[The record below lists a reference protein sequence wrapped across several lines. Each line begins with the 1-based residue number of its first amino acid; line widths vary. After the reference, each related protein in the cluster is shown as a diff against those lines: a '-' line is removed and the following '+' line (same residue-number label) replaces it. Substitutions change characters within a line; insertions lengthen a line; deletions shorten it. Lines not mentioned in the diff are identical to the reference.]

1 MKYAIALLLVG
12 LSVSPALSFVPGV
25 GRPSLPASEPKAS
38 EPKASEPKL
47 ECQGQSC
54 DDDAE
59 LEQARDYLVETARP
73 GGTMTRQGSDLA
85 IERLHPEFAKRL
97 ADAIRAARRSGLEEV
112 GIFSAYR
119 PPVFGVGGFGNKY
132 YSLHAYGLAV
142 DLYGVGRPGSREAK
156 QWHEIAAGYGIVCP
170 YGYRNRAEWN
180 HCQATQL
187 AAVKSEHPLRKTIAG
202 SGPID
207 LERMFEVGNQFI
219 ANVKSAIA
227 TVVADRSVRPA
238 KKVVAKRAVKAKST
252 RVSRGRK
259 AANTRRAA
267 QSSRVVKR
275 SRSASR
281 QSRSSRKSAQSTRT
295 RAQSARARAQS
306 ARAKT
311 KLTRVKAQSARAKTQ
326 SPRAKLA
333 LQ

>member
-12 LSVSPALSFVPGV
+12 LSVSPALSFVSED
-25 GRPSLPASEPKAS
+25 GRPSLPAGA
-38 EPKASEPKL
+38 PKL
-47 ECQGQSC
+47 ECAGPSC
-54 DDDAE
+54 DADAE
-59 LEQARDYLVETARP
+59 LEQARDYLVKTARP
-73 GGTMTRQGSDLA
+73 SGTMTRQGPDLA

-119 PPVFGVGGFGNKY
+119 PPAFGVGGFADKY

-156 QWHEIAAGYGIVCP
+156 QWHQIAAGYGIVCP
-170 YGYRNRAEWN
+170 YGYQNRAEWN
-180 HCQATQL
+180 HCQATHL

-202 SGPID
+202 SGPIN

-227 TVVADRSVRPA
+227 SVVGDRAVRTAKTVVADRATRT
-238 KKVVAKRAVKAKST
+238 VKANGKH
-252 RVSRGRK
+252 VSRGRK
-259 AANTRRAA
+259 TANTRRAA
-267 QSSRVVKR
+267 LSTRVVKG

-281 QSRSSRKSAQSTRT
+281 QSRVSRKPASP
-295 RAQSARARAQS
+295 AR
-306 ARAKT
+306 T
-311 KLTRVKAQSARAKTQ
+311 KLASRSK
-326 SPRAKLA
+326 
-333 LQ
+333 

>member
-12 LSVSPALSFVPGV
+12 LSVSPALSFAPGND
-25 GRPSLPASEPKAS
+25 RPSLPANSPSATES
-38 EPKASEPKL
+38 KL
-47 ECQGQSC
+47 GCDDQSC
-54 DDDAE
+54 DVDAD
-59 LEQARDYLVETARP
+59 LEQARDYLVKTARP
-73 GGTMTRQGSDLA
+73 SGTMTRQGSDLA

-97 ADAIRAARRSGLEEV
+97 ADAIRAARRSGLDEV

-119 PPVFGVGGFGNKY
+119 PPAFGVGGFADKY

-156 QWHEIAAGYGIVCP
+156 QWHQIAAGYGIVCP
-170 YGYRNRAEWN
+170 YGYQNRAEWN
-180 HCQATQL
+180 HCQATHL

-227 TVVADRSVRPA
+227 SVVGDRAVRTAKTVVAGRA
-238 KKVVAKRAVKAKST
+238 ARAVKANGT
-252 RVSRGRK
+252 RLSRQK
-259 AANTRRAA
+259 TANTRRAA
-267 QSSRVVKR
+267 LSIRVVKG

-281 QSRSSRKSAQSTRT
+281 QSRLSRKSAPP
-295 RAQSARARAQS
+295 A
-306 ARAKT
+306 
-311 KLTRVKAQSARAKTQ
+311 
-326 SPRAKLA
+326 RAKLA
-333 LQ
+333 SK

>member
-12 LSVSPALSFVPGV
+12 LSVSPALSFVSEN
-25 GRPSLPASEPKAS
+25 GRPTLP
-38 EPKASEPKL
+38 ASEPKL
-47 ECQGQSC
+47 ECEGPSC
-54 DDDAE
+54 DADAG
-59 LEQARDYLVETARP
+59 LEQARDYLVKTARP
-73 GGTMTRQGSDLA
+73 SGTMTRQGSDLA
-85 IERLHPEFAKRL
+85 IERLHPEFTKRL
-97 ADAIRAARRSGLEEV
+97 ADAIRAARRSGLDEV

-119 PPVFGVGGFGNKY
+119 PPVFGVGGFADKY

-142 DLYGVGRPGSREAK
+142 DLYGIGRPGSREAK

-180 HCQATQL
+180 HCQATHL

-227 TVVADRSVRPA
+227 SVVTDRTVRAEKTVVADRA
-238 KKVVAKRAVKAKST
+238 TRAVKAKGT
-252 RVSRGRK
+252 RESRRRK
-259 AANTRRAA
+259 TANTRRAA
-267 QSSRVVKR
+267 RSIRVVKG

-281 QSRSSRKSAQSTRT
+281 QSRLSRKSAPP
-295 RAQSARARAQS
+295 A
-306 ARAKT
+306 
-311 KLTRVKAQSARAKTQ
+311 
-326 SPRAKLA
+326 RAKLA
-333 LQ
+333 LRSK